1 MGSRWSCQLPYLHHD
16 GGKSMGNEVMLT
28 MRCRYAGVMEEVENQ
43 FFRTDEEEKEQWN
56 HYIFSSRCISLV
68 DIVPSASAQGFDES
82 SRNFRYYI
90 TVTSLCSLSLSL
102 SPLSRAHEGA
112 CALAKREKR
121 RKRHRRT
128 VMTLIY
134 LTYTNIQSI
143 LPWHSWSIKSITIIR
158 KNK

>member
-16 GGKSMGNEVMLT
+16 GGKSMENEVMLT

-43 FFRTDEEEKEQWN
+43 FFRTDEGEKEQWN

-90 TVTSLCSLSLSL
+90 TVTSLSL
-102 SPLSRAHEGA
+102 SPLSRAHKGA

-121 RKRHRRT
+121 RERKRHRRT

>member
-1 MGSRWSCQLPYLHHD
+1 MGSYWSRQLPYLHHD
-16 GGKSMGNEVMLT
+16 GGESMGNEVMLT
-28 MRCRYAGVMEEVENQ
+28 MRCRYAGVMEAVENQ

-90 TVTSLCSLSLSL
+90 TVTSLGSLSLGHIQA
-102 SPLSRAHEGA
+102 RVHWQKERNGA
-112 CALAKREKR
+112 RER
-121 RKRHRRT
+121 ERKRHRRT

-143 LPWHSWSIKSITIIR
+143 LPWHSWSIKSKTIIR